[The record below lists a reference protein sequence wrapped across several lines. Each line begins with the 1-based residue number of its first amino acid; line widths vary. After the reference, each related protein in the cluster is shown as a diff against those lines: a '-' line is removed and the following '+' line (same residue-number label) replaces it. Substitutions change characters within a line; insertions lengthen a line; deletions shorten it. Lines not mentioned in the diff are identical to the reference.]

1 MLLNITSLSSF
12 FDYVDP
18 LTLQFSYL
26 RRHCNHSLYIMPPN
40 SASILLLP
48 DEAAIYLSTS
58 KHFLALDFK
67 TLLTVH

>member
-1 MLLNITSLSSF
+1 MLRF
-12 FDYVDP
+12 FYSVDP
-18 LTLQFSYL
+18 LTLQFSWQ
-26 RRHCNHSLYIMPPN
+26 HCNHSLYIAQPN